1 MDSVTLILTA
11 LGTGIALG
19 IKDTASAAINDA
31 YEVLK
36 GLVKKRLAGRRDGNL
51 VLARYEESPETWEGP
66 LSAELTAS
74 GVGQDAGLVAA
85 AQLLMSLA
93 DTAGSQAGKYN
104 VNVSG
109 GQGVQVGDH
118 TTQTNTFGA
127 SSSHY
132 AVEHDDRR

>member
-85 AQLLMSLA
+85 AQLLMSWPILL
-93 DTAGSQAGKYN
+93 DHKQ
-104 VNVSG
+104 VS
-109 GQGVQVGDH
+109 
-118 TTQTNTFGA
+118 TTSMCLVARVCRSVTTPLRPILSA
-127 SSSHY
+127 PHR
-132 AVEHDDRR
+132 ATTP